1 MQFITLDN
9 IKRFFENITSKA
21 LAFSGK
27 VDFDN
32 EACFNGHTEFNDSID
47 FNMKTLEVNSD
58 VNFNHPVVNN
68 ETVTVHG
75 EQTNNSK
82 VIMNGGIQVN
92 SIVNKVST
100 TLLDMGEGQSITY
113 KGEELA
119 TTDQINDLQDN
130 LNDKLSISD
139 GGTIDADVTFNS
151 DTNFNAADGG
161 VNVNTSALDISK
173 NTYTT
178 FNGDVEFN
186 KGIDF
191 NGEVDFNEN
200 ANVGGTLTA
209 NSEAIFNDGITVK
222 QSTDDGKT
230 FTTLLNTGSG
240 VINYKGNEIATKKDV
255 KTQDLSGYL
264 TKTDASNLYLKIA
277 DISIF
282 TNDEI
287 DTAFTE
293 AQATLEDVT
302 AKQF

>member
-58 VNFNHPVVNN
+58 VNFNHPVVSN

-100 TLLDMGEGQSITY
+100 TLLEMSEGQSITY

-119 TTDQINDLQDN
+119 TKDQITDLQNDLQEG
-130 LNDKLSISD
+130 LKDKLSLSD
-139 GGTIDADVTFNS
+139 GGTIDGD
-151 DTNFNAADGG
+151 
-161 VNVNTSALDISK
+161 
-173 NTYTT
+173 TT
-178 FNGDVEFN
+178 FTENNYTIFKGEVQFN
-186 KGIDF
+186 KTVDFNGTDAINF
-191 NGEVDFNEN
+191 NGEVDFNKN

-209 NSEAIFNDGITVK
+209 NSNAVFNDGITVK
-222 QSTDDGKT
+222 QSTDGGKT
-230 FTTLLNTGSG
+230 FTTLLNTDSG
-240 VINYKGNEIATKKDV
+240 IVSYKGNELATKKDISAIPAVTVSGNTIAFGTV
-255 KTQDLSGYL
+255 KIGVD
-264 TKTDASNLYLKIA
+264 
-277 DISIF
+277 
-282 TNDEI
+282 
-287 DTAFTE
+287 
-293 AQATLEDVT
+293 
-302 AKQF
+302 